1 MLKKILEKRKG
12 DTRDEK
18 VLKIAHFY
26 AYLYTRTRKSSCEE
40 NSLGYCENMRFE
52 KMSYVLL
59 CNSARMH
66 VILLYN
72 GILTVPTIYG
82 RAGRESLFLLALV

>member
-1 MLKKILEKRKG
+1 M
-12 DTRDEK
+12 
-18 VLKIAHFY
+18 
-26 AYLYTRTRKSSCEE
+26 
-40 NSLGYCENMRFE
+40 CENMEFE